1 MSAIIPLDRAII
13 QRVDATLV
21 RAFLDALPDAPP
33 DGRAI
38 ARVRACLASLQDP
51 DVRYLVACL
60 VGPDA
65 PDVARVMTAVLEA
78 AGAPTGTVGATT
90 TTLSGAPM
98 DEALFSAAGTHAAS
112 AVYTV
117 HETRPDLGE
126 VGRREASVL
135 LGLVALAEGG
145 ARAGLLLDEDVV
157 PGDPVHAPSPDV
169 VVIAGVGAS
178 DIVAAAELAPEG
190 RTVIAMAPGDDAR
203 AAIEQ
208 WEKRP
213 DRRLLLGGRDHA
225 LRRDAGGHCTFTVRG
240 DPYVSF
246 APVDGIDD
254 AEMSCALAACL
265 AVGALGIRMREDW
278 FVAGLDALRARDHV
292 AT

>member
-1 MSAIIPLDRAII
+1 MAPIIPLDRAII

-60 VGPDA
+60 VGPEGPA
-65 PDVARVMTAVLEA
+65 VARVMTAVLEA
-78 AGAPTGTVGATT
+78 AGAPTGTVGTV
-90 TTLSGAPM
+90 TTLSGAPI
-98 DEALFSAAGTHAAS
+98 DDALFSAAGTQAAS

-135 LGLVALAEGG
+135 LGLVAFAEGG
-145 ARAGLLLDEDVV
+145 RRVGLLVDEDVV

-178 DIVAAAELAPEG
+178 GFVTAAELAPEG
-190 RTVIAMAPGDDAR
+190 RTVIAMAPADDAR
-203 AAIEQ
+203 TAIEE

-240 DPYVSF
+240 DPYVAF
-246 APVDGIDD
+246 VPVDGIDD
-254 AEMSCALAACL
+254 AQMSCALAACL
-265 AVGALGIRMREDW
+265 ALGALGIRMREDW
-278 FVAGLDALRARDHV
+278 FVAGLDALRARDGV